1 MVTNNKQIFFAI
13 PCGDYYSN
21 QKILIQKICEL
32 YNIQPVI
39 NESDNTTDSLLGQ
52 IFEQIMLC
60 DYFVADISSN
70 SPNVIFELGYAFKA
84 KHISKIALLLSN
96 VSKCPTDLQD
106 IKRLQYSSYRIFAD
120 KLNDWIS
127 SFLLVEPKKLDDSF
141 IPLVSYYDSFQDI
154 DHFICKWQIPPGC
167 DYSLTLNGLTFSNAH
182 LPIIS
187 RHLAYLDNYTFEFD
201 CLINNQ
207 VIGWIV
213 KGTHLNFT
221 DRVIDFCIMFN
232 LSSDGFIH
240 PHIFSK
246 SMLEPGS
253 HYKPFIR
260 EKIPAGIDCFGKRLN
275 IKTQVADRII
285 KVLINDVVCS
295 RIDCSEEPYKTYYD
309 SIPEKTNQVGFR
321 CDYTE
326 QATIYNVKVY

>member
-1 MVTNNKQIFFAI
+1 MLTNKQIFFAI

-21 QKILIQKICEL
+21 QKNIIQKICEL
-32 YNIQPVI
+32 YNIRPII
-39 NESDNTTDSLLGQ
+39 NESDNTTDSLLSQ

-84 KHISKIALLLSN
+84 KHISKIGLLLSN
-96 VSKCPTDLQD
+96 VSKCPSDLQA

-127 SFLLVEPKKLDDSF
+127 SILNVDSKIIDDSF
-141 IPLVSYYDSFQDI
+141 IRFVGYYDSFQDI
-154 DHFICKWQIPPGC
+154 DHFISKWQIPLGC
-167 DYSLTLNGLTFSNAH
+167 DYSLTFNGFTFSNAN

-201 CLINNQ
+201 CLINNK

-213 KGTHLNFT
+213 KGTQLNFI

-246 SMLEPGS
+246 NKLEPGS
-253 HYKPFIR
+253 LYKPFKR
-260 EKIPAGIDCFGKRLN
+260 EKIPDGIDCNGKRLN
-275 IKTQVADRII
+275 IKTRVEDII
-285 KVLINDVVCS
+285 ITVLINDVECL
-295 RIDCSEEPYKTYYD
+295 RMDCSTESYKAYYD
-309 SIPEKTNQVGFR
+309 SVSEKTNQVGFR

-326 QATIYNVKVY
+326 QATIYNVKVYQ